1 MSRNLLRTR
10 LRDIN
15 IKHSQLLRD
24 RTAPDRFVQMAALR
38 SERAKVLGLL
48 AGDSSLRLVSTQASL
63 PVAHRQST

>member
-1 MSRNLLRTR
+1 
-10 LRDIN
+10 
-15 IKHSQLLRD
+15 
-24 RTAPDRFVQMAALR
+24 MAALR